1 MRTIRTRIG
10 KDWIYRRTEEPL
22 PQGIPISDEE
32 WYELKRRSL
41 VDNTQLAQ
49 YNSPLLVP
57 REHAAELKKRLI
69 FSLAGIKDLGNFI
82 EPAAAAMAQLA
93 LSFDLNP
100 FNQELWVIPQRR
112 GQNIVGFSLFVGY
125 KGLLRSARRVARDE
139 LHSDFMFGEVQTL
152 QPEDIIERGAHFCIR
167 CNGSGNTG
175 KDYPCKK
182 CQGLGK
188 HEPKLVIV
196 VQVSLDLFSKRKMAE
211 QAGVP
216 YVPTRGIGVWQ
227 PGDNISEGRDA
238 TWQAAKRARVDA
250 LRQEF
255 DLPFSYGVHPTGG
268 GIGAITAPEPPQHVE
283 MARLAKITYEDEAAF
298 IEMVDQA
305 MTDWGFESAGHVLQA
320 LKDLGINHVSSEE
333 ISNAHEIL
341 IQWLADQDD
350 TNGAPEAENG
360 EIIDVTAEV
369 LTEPEPTVNDDQ
381 QESGPLAPD
390 ELAQKLLG
398 ESKRS
403 NLAGPISAAQL
414 GLLVNKL
421 NEVWAADPEAD
432 NYRRSVLKYVFGV
445 DSAKD
450 LTRAQAAILLDWLV
464 EEPDDT
470 GDYPLKPMAER
481 EARLIIRQFV
491 QDAGQIQME
500 GMAAE

>member
-1 MRTIRTRIG
+1 M
-10 KDWIYRRTEEPL
+10 
-22 PQGIPISDEE
+22 
-32 WYELKRRSL
+32 
-41 VDNTQLAQ
+41 DNTQIAQ

-57 REHAAELKKRLI
+57 REHAAELKKRI
-69 FSLAGIKDLGNFI
+69 VYSLAGIKDLGNFT

-112 GQNIVGFSLFVGY
+112 GQNVVGFSLFVGY

-152 QPEDIIERGAHFCIR
+152 QPEDIIERGAHFCTR
-167 CNGSGNTG
+167 CNGAGKYGNNY
-175 KDYPCKK
+175 DCKK
-182 CQGLGK
+182 CDGAGK
-188 HEPKLVIV
+188 HEPKSVIV
-196 VQVSLDLFSKRKMAE
+196 VRISLDLFSKRKLAE
-211 QAGVP
+211 EAGVP

-250 LRQEF
+250 MRQEF

-268 GIGAITAPEPPQHVE
+268 GVGAITAPEPPQHVE

-305 MTDWGFESAGHVLQA
+305 IADWGFESAGHVLQA
-320 LKDLGINHVSSEE
+320 LKDLGVNDVSSEE
-333 ISNAHEIL
+333 IANAHDIL
-341 IQWLADQDD
+341 IHWLADQDD
-350 TNGAPEAENG
+350 GAPNAETG
-360 EIIDVTAEV
+360 EIIDVTADV
-369 LTEPEPTVNDDQ
+369 LTEAGPEPTVNDDQ
-381 QESGPLAPD
+381 QESGPLAP
-390 ELAQKLLG
+390 ERLAHKMVG
-398 ESKRS
+398 ESEQS
-403 NLAGPISAAQL
+403 NLAGPISAPQL
-414 GLLVNKL
+414 SLLVSKL

-450 LTRAQAAILLDWLV
+450 LTKAQAAVVLDWLV

-470 GDYPLKPMAER
+470 GDYPLQPMAER

-491 QDAGQIQME
+491 QAAGQMQMD
-500 GMAAE
+500 GLGAES